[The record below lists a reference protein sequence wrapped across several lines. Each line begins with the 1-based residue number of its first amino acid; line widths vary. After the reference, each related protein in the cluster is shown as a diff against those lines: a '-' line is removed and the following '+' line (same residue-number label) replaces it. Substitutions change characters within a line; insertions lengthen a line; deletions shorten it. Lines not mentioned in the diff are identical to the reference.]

1 MVIKSDSGICIYDTT
16 SFQEI
21 RNFDVGHTLAATL
34 SPCGTYLQT
43 FQKPV
48 SPQEKNVT
56 LWNVG
61 SGDAVYQLFQKNMT
75 KTTWYFL
82 NVIMM

>member
-1 MVIKSDSGICIYDTT
+1 MVINSGSGICIYDAT
-16 SFQEI
+16 SFEQV
-21 RNFDVGHTLAATL
+21 RTFDVVDTLAATL

-48 SPQEKNVT
+48 NPKNVT
-56 LWNVG
+56 LWDIG

-75 KTTWYFL
+75 KSTWYILILF
-82 NVIMM
+82 